1 MTEKLDIYATI
12 TNQILADMEKGILP
26 WSRSWNGSTSLPL
39 RWTGE
44 SYSGI
49 NILMLWA
56 KSMCHGYS
64 APTWMTFNQALELGA
79 AVRKGEKGTTVVF
92 AGTLQKSEDTSQGTA
107 SQGDEDAR
115 AIPFLKRYTVFNVAQ
130 IDGLP
135 DRFHQAGTV
144 QEFSNPDARNAAA
157 DAFFTATGAQIETKG
172 HQPAY
177 FPLSDKIE
185 MPAFAD
191 FKTAEDY
198 YSTLSHELT
207 HWTGHQTRMARTQLS
222 RRDSLQDYA
231 KEELIAELGAA
242 FLCAELGL
250 SSEPRADHA
259 AYLQSWIQALKNDKK
274 FIFSAASQASK
285 AVDYLKTIT
294 GRTATQTEEAA

>member
-1 MTEKLDIYATI
+1 MSEAKTDIYATI
-12 TNQILADMEKGILP
+12 TNKILADMEKGILP
-26 WSRSWNGSTSLPL
+26 WNRSWNGCTSLPL

-44 SYSGI
+44 NYSGI

-56 KSMCHGYS
+56 TSMCKGYS

-79 AVRKGEKGTTVVF
+79 AVRKGERGTTVVY
-92 AGTLQKSEDTSQGTA
+92 AGTLLKSDDAG
-107 SQGDEDAR
+107 QGDEDAR
-115 AIPFLKRYTVFNVAQ
+115 AIHYLKRYTVFNVAQ

-144 QEFSNPDARNAAA
+144 QEFSNPDERNAAA
-157 DAFFTATGAQIETKG
+157 DEFFTATAAQIETKG

-207 HWTGHQTRMARTQLS
+207 HWTGHKTRLAREIKS
-222 RRDSLQDYA
+222 HRDSIQDYA

-242 FLCAELGL
+242 FLCAELGI

-259 AYLQSWIQALKNDKK
+259 AYLQNWIQALKNDKK
-274 FIFSAASQASK
+274 FIFSAASHASK
-285 AVDYLKTIT
+285 AVDYLNRIT
-294 GRTATQTEEAA
+294 GRKASTNQEAEA

>member
-1 MTEKLDIYATI
+1 MAEKLDIYTTI

-26 WSRSWNGSTSLPL
+26 WNRSWNGSSSLPL

-56 KSMCHGYS
+56 TSMCKGYS

-79 AVRKGEKGTTVVF
+79 AVRKGEKGTTVVY
-92 AGTLQKSEDTSQGTA
+92 AGALLKSEDAG
-107 SQGDEDAR
+107 QGDEDAR
-115 AIPFLKRYTVFNVAQ
+115 MIHYLKRYTVFNVAQ

-135 DRFHQAGTV
+135 ERFHQAGTV
-144 QEFSNPDARNAAA
+144 QEFNNPDARNAAA

-177 FPLSDKIE
+177 FPAADKIE

-207 HWTGHQTRMARTQLS
+207 HWTGHTSRLARAIKS
-222 RRDSLQDYA
+222 HRDSIQDYA
-231 KEELIAELGAA
+231 KEELVAELGAA
-242 FLCAELGL
+242 FLCAELGI

-259 AYLQSWIQALKNDKK
+259 AYLQNWIQALKNDKK
-274 FIFSAASQASK
+274 FIFSAASQASR
-285 AVDYLKTIT
+285 AMDYLKTIT
-294 GRTATQTEEAA
+294 GRKPTQTEEAA